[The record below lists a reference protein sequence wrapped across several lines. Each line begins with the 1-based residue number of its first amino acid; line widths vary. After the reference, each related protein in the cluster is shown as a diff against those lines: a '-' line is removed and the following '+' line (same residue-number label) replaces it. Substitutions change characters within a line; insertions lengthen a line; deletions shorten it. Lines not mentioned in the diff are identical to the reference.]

1 MDRKVL
7 VIGIDGGTYTILDPF
22 IEQGKLPNIQKVMN
36 SGFRSVLL
44 STVPPVSAPAWTS
57 FITGKNPGKH
67 SVLQFYD
74 VGPVPRAEGQTDEVE
89 LRPGDFA
96 IVNAKSIRARTLWQ
110 IISEAGRRL
119 VVINVPMT
127 YPPVPV
133 NGIMITG
140 LLTPPGSTNFTYP
153 PDLAASLADYE
164 IDLPPEERD
173 FGFPDKRWLIERQ
186 RKILEKRWETSI
198 RLMKETDWDF
208 FMVVFTGTDRLQHR
222 FWRYL
227 DSTGSNFP
235 TDPEEYRGLLE
246 EYYARLDWMVGDFVR
261 QAGEDAYVII
271 LSDHGFGP
279 MPQKKI
285 NTHLLLRE
293 MEGTDQVGGRNWAT
307 ILRSF
312 LNDIG
317 LDAQR
322 RQKYLGRVMPR
333 AWLKKAEQVGLEH
346 VWSVSRARI
355 ITLHTNIG
363 GIWINQEGV
372 VEGSRHYEAVRDQLI
387 TNLLSLQDPSDGARV
402 VTKVFKKEEIYTGE
416 ALPSIPDIVFI
427 LNSGYRLSGGAA
439 GSDSFVSRETA
450 PSAIQGDHL
459 PEGILMISGEGVRTL
474 RPQTD
479 LKIEDVTTTILYLLG
494 IPVPTDMDGRVISDA
509 FYADFV
515 ERNPIK
521 YVDISSSSGLPEAE
535 IPDSV
540 WESEEDQKS
549 VEERLRSLGYL
560 D

>member
-36 SGFRSVLL
+36 AGFRSVLL
-44 STVPPVSAPAWTS
+44 SSVPPVSAPAWTS

-67 SVLQFYD
+67 GILQFYD
-74 VGPVPRAEGQTDEVE
+74 VGPVPRTEDQSEVE

-96 IVNAKSIRARTLWQ
+96 IVNARSIRARTLWQ
-110 IISEAGRRL
+110 IASDAGRR
-119 VVINVPMT
+119 VVIINVPMT

-133 NGIMITG
+133 NGVMVTG

-153 PDLAASLADYE
+153 PELAASLVDYE
-164 IDLPPEERD
+164 IDLSPEERD
-173 FGFPDKRWLIERQ
+173 FDFPDKRWLIERQ
-186 RKILEKRWETSI
+186 RMILEKRWETSS
-198 RLMKETDWDF
+198 RLMKECDWDF

-222 FWRYL
+222 FWHCL
-227 DSTGSNFP
+227 DSKEDSLST
-235 TDPEEYRGLLE
+235 ELKEYRGLLE
-246 EYYARLDWMVGDFVR
+246 EYYTRLDWMVGDFIQ

-279 MPQKKI
+279 MPQKKV
-285 NTHLLLRE
+285 NTHLLLKE
-293 MEGTDQVGGRNWAT
+293 LEGADHTNARNWAT
-307 ILRSF
+307 ILRSV

-317 LDAQR
+317 LDAQH

-333 AWLKKAEQVGLEH
+333 AWLKKAEQIGLER

-355 ITLHTNIG
+355 VTLHTNIG
-363 GIWINQEGV
+363 GIWINQEGWG
-372 VEGSRHYEAVRDQLI
+372 EGSRHYEALRDQLI
-387 TNLLSLQDPSDGARV
+387 ANLHSLQDPAEGVNLVSQ
-402 VTKVFKKEEIYTGE
+402 VFKKEDLYTGE
-416 ALPSIPDIVFI
+416 ALSKIPDIIFI

-439 GSDSFVSRETA
+439 RPDSFVLRDTT

-459 PEGILMISGEGVRTL
+459 PEGILMISGAGIGAQRSPIDL
-474 RPQTD
+474 R
-479 LKIEDVTTTILYLLG
+479 IEDVTATILYLLG
-494 IPVPTDMDGRVISDA
+494 IPVPTDMDGQVISAA
-509 FYADFV
+509 FHEGFV
-515 ERNPIK
+515 EKNPIK
-521 YVDISSSSGLPEAE
+521 QVDVSSSSELSGIE

-540 WESEEDQKS
+540 WESEEDQRS